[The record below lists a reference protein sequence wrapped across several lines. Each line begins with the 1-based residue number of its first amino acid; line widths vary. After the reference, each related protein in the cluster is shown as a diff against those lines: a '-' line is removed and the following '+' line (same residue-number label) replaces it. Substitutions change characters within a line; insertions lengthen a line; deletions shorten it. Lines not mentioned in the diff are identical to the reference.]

1 MKSNFVIKWASVVIG
16 LLVMVSCVDK
26 TDQVGIQWTGDSK
39 ITVVQGVDMPYRMG
53 DVSLE
58 FLPLT
63 SEKVST
69 ESDEPWLIPEIQSTG
84 KTSILVILATD
95 NPSSSPREGGVKLIA
110 GRDITKITVRQAGFP
125 SAVTEKNVCYI
136 ASDGGEVT
144 IKVATTGKMQP
155 SLFPK
160 DCGWA
165 KITRVTSGEKNGEYL
180 ISVSIGKNSG
190 FGRLVGLEL
199 FVDGVVPIQGL
210 GPSIIQEPAPFD
222 AEVALKSEKPGSL
235 PVLLGNNISNLSR
248 IRKLSIAGAIN
259 GLDFEVFKKIL
270 SIKDE
275 SGHLQPVSFD
285 LSKCEIGAG
294 NNSPYQLLGYRTEFV
309 EFPDVFLDGEIPMG
323 VFTGATNLQSI
334 ILPTHL
340 KYIGRKAFMGCTSLQ
355 TIVIPDFVE
364 EINSKAF
371 FNCSSLKDIKLSS
384 KSNLL
389 ALGNQVFTTGSILN
403 DLYLP
408 NTLTNLSIETFLG
421 CSTTGLHLRWLEPF
435 EVKVVPNTDGC
446 TLYVPKN
453 TKELYRQ
460 SPSWGKFKNIVE
472 EETFIED

>member
-1 MKSNFVIKWASVVIG
+1 MNSYSRLFYTICY
-16 LLVMVSCVDK
+16 LLLLTSC
-26 TDQVGIQWTGDSK
+26 TDATHDMGIRWTDESHTYVRKGIDAPHKMSE
-39 ITVVQGVDMPYRMG
+39 
-53 DVSLE
+53 VSLE
-58 FLPLT
+58 FIALSSDLHA
-63 SEKVST
+63 
-69 ESDEPWLIPEIQSTG
+69 ESDEPWIISEILTLDNSHLLKIT
-84 KTSILVILATD
+84 VTD
-95 NPSSSPREGGVKLIA
+95 NPSASPREGVVKLIA
-110 GRDITKITVRQAGFP
+110 GRDIAKITVRQAGFP
-125 SAVTEKNVCYI
+125 SVVNEKNVYYI

-144 IKVATTGKMQP
+144 IKVAATGKMQS

-160 DCGWA
+160 DCNWA

-222 AEVALKSEKPGSL
+222 TEVALKAEKPGSL
-235 PVLLGNNISNLSR
+235 PVLLGNNINNLSR
-248 IRKLSIAGAIN
+248 IRKLSIEGAIN

-270 SIKDE
+270 SIKDDE
-275 SGHLQPVSFD
+275 GNLQPISFD
-285 LSKCEIGAG
+285 LSKCDIGAG
-294 NNSPYQLLGYRTEFV
+294 NDSPYQLFGYKTEFN
-309 EFPDVFLDGEIPMG
+309 EFPDVFLEGEIPMG

-355 TIVIPDFVE
+355 TIVIPDVVE
-364 EINSKAF
+364 EIFTKAF
-371 FNCSSLKDIKLSS
+371 FGCSNLKDIKFSS

-389 ALGNQVFTTGSILN
+389 ALGKQVFTTGSILN

-408 NTLTNLSIETFLG
+408 YTLTNLNIETFLG

-435 EVKVVPNTDGC
+435 EVKVVPNIDGC

-460 SPSWGKFKNIVE
+460 SPSWGKFENIVE
-472 EETFIED
+472 E